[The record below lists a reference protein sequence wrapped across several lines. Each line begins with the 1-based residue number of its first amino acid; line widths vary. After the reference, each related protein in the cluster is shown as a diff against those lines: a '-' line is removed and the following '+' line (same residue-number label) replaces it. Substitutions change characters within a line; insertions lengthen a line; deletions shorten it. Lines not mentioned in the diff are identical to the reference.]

1 MKKQSIKGLAFIAIA
16 GMSVA
21 SCDILKDLDYKV
33 ENDPLEMH
41 GDSVRVKVD
50 VTFPEK
56 GIHKK
61 ASAEIT
67 PMIGTHALKT
77 ITVKGEKAAG
87 NGDVIEYKPGGKIT
101 YTDVIAYSPDM
112 EVTKLTITGKGSK
125 GKKEEII
132 DPTDIADGT
141 IITPLLVQNEDIA
154 LIGADAFQR
163 VTEEVFSAQINFAK
177 GKSNVTSTEMRQ
189 EDINELGAF
198 LNDAQSNVKVTPKK
212 INLVSY
218 ASPEG
223 EVAKNEN
230 LAADRAKTAKEALM
244 SFAKGKKVANEMAQS
259 ADTYAEMP
267 KGEDWDGFKA
277 DLMKVDDKKIS
288 ADEKDR
294 LVRIVEMTSDKQER
308 EKQIQN
314 LAATYKVIEKEL
326 LPKLRRTKIN
336 VVYDLTGYSD
346 EELKNISKIKP
357 DSLTVEELLFTATL
371 TDDLDEKLRLYKEV
385 EKIYPNDWRGA
396 NNVGYVYYMK
406 NQLSDA
412 KAQFEK
418 ANGIQE
424 NPYSL
429 NNLGIIARIEG
440 DRVKARELLDRAG
453 EAGSDVNKNIAI
465 LDILDGKYAEAVG
478 KFGGDA
484 SFNKALAQLLNG
496 DAAAAKSTLN
506 SSDAKD
512 TAMGHYLAA
521 VIAARQDNE
530 TEAVSSLK
538 SAFAKDASLK
548 AKAAKDA
555 EFLKF
560 TKKEGSALAALLK

>member
-33 ENDPLEMH
+33 ENDPLELH

-56 GIHKK
+56 GLHKK
-61 ASAEIT
+61 ATAEIT

-77 ITVKGEKAAG
+77 ITVKGEKSAG
-87 NGDVIEYKPGGKIT
+87 NGEVIEYKPGGKIT

-112 EVTKLTITGKGSK
+112 EVSKLTITGKGSK
-125 GKKEEII
+125 GSKEQVI
-132 DPTDIADGT
+132 DPVDIADAT
-141 IITPLLVQNEDIA
+141 IITPLRIQNEDIA

-177 GKSNVTSTEMRQ
+177 GKSNVTSSEMKQ
-189 EDINELGAF
+189 DDIKSLGTF
-198 LNDAQSNVKVTPKK
+198 LAEAQNNVKVSPKK

-223 EVAKNEN
+223 EVAKNQD
-230 LAADRAKTAKEALM
+230 LAADRAKTAQDALI
-244 SFAKGKKVANEMAQS
+244 SFAKGKKVGNVQAQTG
-259 ADTYAEMP
+259 DIYTQMP

-277 DLMKVDDKKIS
+277 DLMKIDDNKIS

-294 LVRIVEMTSDKQER
+294 LIRIVEMTSDKQER

-314 LAATYKVIEKEL
+314 LAATYKTIEKDI
-326 LPKLRRTKIN
+326 LPKLRRSKIN

-346 EELKNISKIKP
+346 EELKAISKMKP

-371 TDDLDEKLRLYKEV
+371 TDDLEEKLRLYKEV
-385 EKIYPNDWRGA
+385 EKIYPNDWRGS
-396 NNVGYVYYMK
+396 NNVGYIYFVQNK
-406 NQLSDA
+406 LGDA
-412 KAQFEK
+412 KTQFEK
-418 ANGIQE
+418 SNGIQE
-424 NPYSL
+424 NPFSL
-429 NNLGIIARIEG
+429 NNLGIIARING
-440 DRVKARELLDRAG
+440 DRATAKELLARAG

-465 LDILDGKYAEAVG
+465 IDILEGNYEAAVG
-478 KFGGDA
+478 KFGSDA
-484 SFNKALAQLLNG
+484 SFNKALAQLLAGN
-496 DAAAAKSTLN
+496 AEAAKSTLN
-506 SSDAKD
+506 SSDAKE

-521 VIAARQDNE
+521 IISARQDNE

-538 SAFAKDASLK
+538 SAFAKDAALK
-548 AKAAKDA
+548 ATAAKDA
-555 EFLKF
+555 EFIKF
-560 TKKEGSALAALLK
+560 TKTEGSALAAILK

>member
-16 GMSVA
+16 GLSVA

-50 VTFPEK
+50 ITFPEK
-56 GIHKK
+56 GINKK
-61 ASAEIT
+61 ATAEIT

-77 ITVKGEKAAG
+77 ITVKGEKAPG

-101 YTDVIAYSPDM
+101 YTDIIAYSPDM
-112 EVTKLTITGKGSK
+112 EVTKLTVTGKASK
-125 GKKEEII
+125 GKKEVEI

-177 GKSNVTSTEMRQ
+177 GKSNVTSSEMKQ
-189 EDINELGAF
+189 DDINELGAF
-198 LNDAQSNVKVTPKK
+198 LNDAQSNVKVAPKK

-244 SFAKGKKVANEMAQS
+244 KFAKGKKVANEQAQG
-259 ADTYAEMP
+259 ADVYVEMP
-267 KGEDWDGFKA
+267 KGEDWEGFKA

-314 LAATYKVIEKEL
+314 LAATYKTIEKEL

-465 LDILDGKYAEAVG
+465 LDILDGNYSDAVS
-478 KFGGDA
+478 KFGSDA

-496 DAAAAKSTLN
+496 DAAAAKSTLDA
-506 SSDAKD
+506 SDAKD

-530 TEAVSSLK
+530 TGVVSALK
-538 SAFAKDASLK
+538 SAFAKDAGLK

-555 EFLKF
+555 EFLKLK
-560 TKKEGSALAALLK
+560 TKEGSALGALLK